1 VLETLLFALALQS
14 VPAAPV
20 AAVPAP
26 SKRDS
31 LLPVDPLVKV
41 GRLPNGLRYYIRAN
55 RKPEHRAEL
64 RLVVNAGSILE
75 DDDQRGLAHFVEHMA
90 FNGTTNFK
98 KQELV
103 DYIERIGMR
112 FGADLNAG
120 TSFDETVYQL
130 QVPTDSAGFLP
141 RAFQIL
147 EDWAHGVT
155 FDTTEIRKERGVVL
169 EEWRMGRGARQR
181 LLDKQ
186 LPILFQ
192 GSRYATRLPIGT
204 EECIQR
210 CPPDALTRFYRE
222 WYRPDLMAVIAVGDF
237 EPVRVEALVR
247 QHFAGLRSPARG
259 RPRVTV
265 PVSRKDS
272 ATVAIATDPEATGT
286 TVSVYF
292 QLPPRNG
299 ATIAARR
306 EHLVEELGTTILN
319 ERLFELTRRGNP
331 PFIGAGASRSN
342 LVRSADVFAFGA
354 SVPDSGV
361 RRGLE
366 GVLTEIERA
375 GRYGFTAPELERA
388 KQEFLRGLEQVYAER
403 DKSESAAFV
412 DDYVDNFLTGDAIP
426 GIEDDYRR
434 AQAWIPQVK
443 VEELNLLARSWLKGA
458 PVILV
463 DAPEKNRAL
472 IPSPEE
478 LLALFTDIRRRAIEP
493 YREVVSAEALVPA
506 DLKPGR
512 VVSERRDS
520 TAKTL
525 EWTLENG
532 VRVVLKPTTH
542 KDDELLFQAWAEGGT
557 SLAPDSA
564 LASAQISAQVI
575 GVSGLGEF
583 DAIALGKKL
592 AGKAVAL
599 NPYFG
604 TYEHGLSG
612 RASSKDAETLLQLA
626 WLHFMAPRY
635 DSAAVTTLL
644 GNLRAVLANRSASP
658 QVAFSDTLS
667 VTLTQHHPRNR
678 PITPAF
684 LDRVRPG
691 QSFAFYRQR
700 FADPAAFTFFLVG
713 TFNPDS
719 VKPLVERY
727 LGSLPG
733 RGGKAE
739 QAVDHGI
746 HGPDGV
752 VERTVHKGLEQR
764 SQTAIVFMGPM
775 TWSRE
780 EAYTL
785 QALGEVL
792 SLRLREALREELAG
806 TYGVSVS
813 ASASRRPR
821 QEYTLSISFGSSPGR
836 ADSLATEV
844 FAQIDSIRKSGPP
857 AGDLVK
863 VREAAIR
870 DRETS
875 LERNGFWLEALVSA
889 RRQDRPLGEL
899 LSLEPL
905 LARLNAQTLQEAVRR
920 YLDPGRFVRVT
931 LLPESGGTR

>member
-1 VLETLLFALALQS
+1 MQ
-14 VPAAPV
+14 APPV
-20 AAVPAP
+20 ATAAAVPSTAK
-26 SKRDS
+26 SDS
-31 LLPVDPLVKV
+31 LLPMDPAVKI
-41 GRLPNGLRYYIRAN
+41 GTLPNGLRYYIRTN

-64 RLVVNAGSILE
+64 RLVVNAGSVLE

-98 KQELV
+98 KQELI

-130 QVPTDSAGFLP
+130 QVPTDSAGFLS

-181 LLDKQ
+181 MLDQQ
-186 LPILFQ
+186 LPVLFQ

-204 EECIQR
+204 QECIQQ
-210 CPPDALTRFYRE
+210 CPPEALLRFYRE
-222 WYRPDLMAVIAVGDF
+222 WYRPDLMAVVAVGDF
-237 EPVRVEALVR
+237 DPTRVEALIR
-247 QHFAGLRSPARG
+247 QHFGKLQRPSRA
-259 RPRVTV
+259 RPREAVAVT
-265 PVSRKDS
+265 RRDS
-272 ATVAIATDPEATGT
+272 ATVAVATDPEATGT
-286 TVSVYF
+286 SVAVYY

-299 ATIAARR
+299 ATIASRR
-306 EHLVEELGTTILN
+306 ERLVEELGTTILN
-319 ERLFELTRRGNP
+319 QRLFELTRRSDP

-375 GRYGFTAPELERA
+375 GRHGFTAPELERA

-403 DKSESAAFV
+403 DKSESSTFV
-412 DDYVDNFLTGDAIP
+412 DDYVDHYLTGDAIP

-434 AQAWIPQVK
+434 AQVWLPQVR
-443 VEELNLLARSWLKGA
+443 VEELNVLARSWLTGA

-472 IPSPEE
+472 IPAPDA
-478 LLALFTDIRRRAIEP
+478 LLALFSDIRRRDIAP
-493 YREVVSAEALVPA
+493 YRETVSAEALVPPS
-506 DLKPGR
+506 LTPGR
-512 VVSERRDS
+512 VVSESRDS
-520 TAKTL
+520 VAKTV
-525 EWTLENG
+525 EWTLANG

-557 SLAPDSA
+557 SLAADSA
-564 LASAQISAQVI
+564 LPSAQISAQVI

-599 NPYFG
+599 SPYVG

-635 DSAAVTTLL
+635 DSAAVNSLL

-684 LDRVRPG
+684 LDRVHPD
-691 QSFAFYRQR
+691 QAFAFYRQR
-700 FADPAAFTFFLVG
+700 FADPAAFTYFLVG
-713 TFNPDS
+713 TFNADS
-719 VKPLVERY
+719 IKPLVERY

-739 QAVDHGI
+739 EPVDHGVR
-746 HGPDGV
+746 GPDGV
-752 VERTVHKGLEQR
+752 VERTVLKGLEPR
-764 SQTAIVFMGPM
+764 SQTAIVFSGPM

-792 SLRLREALREELAG
+792 SIRLREALREELGG
-806 TYGVSVS
+806 TYGVNVS

-821 QEYTLSISFGSSPGR
+821 QDYTLSISFGSSPDR
-836 ADSLATEV
+836 ADSLAREV
-844 FAQIDSIRKSGPP
+844 FAQIDSIRTSGPP
-857 AGDLVK
+857 PGDLVK

-870 DRETS
+870 GRETN
-875 LERNGFWLEALVSA
+875 LERNGFWLDLLVSA
-889 RRQDRPLGEL
+889 RRQGRPPGDL
-899 LSLEPL
+899 LSLDPL
-905 LARLNAQTLQEAVRR
+905 LTRLNAETLQAAVRR

>member
-1 VLETLLFALALQS
+1 VLETLLLALTLQ
-14 VPAAPV
+14 AAPV
-20 AAVPAP
+20 ARVAGVPATAKP
-26 SKRDS
+26 DS
-31 LLPVDPLVKV
+31 LLPTDPAVKI
-41 GRLPNGLRYYIRAN
+41 GTLPNGLRYYIRTN

-64 RLVVNAGSILE
+64 RLVVNAGSVLE

-90 FNGTTNFK
+90 FNGTTNFE
-98 KQELV
+98 KQELI

-130 QVPTDSAGFLP
+130 QVPTDSAGFLG

-181 LLDKQ
+181 LLDQQ
-186 LPILFQ
+186 LPVLFH
-192 GSRYATRLPIGT
+192 GSRYAHRLPIGT
-204 EECIQR
+204 QECIQQ
-210 CPPDALTRFYRE
+210 CPPEALTRFYRE
-222 WYRPDLMAVIAVGDF
+222 WYRPDLMAVVAVGDF
-237 EPVRVEALVR
+237 DPARVESLIR
-247 QHFAGLRSPARG
+247 QHFGKLRNPAR
-259 RPRVTV
+259 PRRREAV
-265 PVSRKDS
+265 PMAMKDS

-286 TVSVYF
+286 SVSVYY
-292 QLPPRNG
+292 QLAPRG
-299 ATIAARR
+299 GGSIASRR
-306 EHLVEELGTTILN
+306 ERLIEELGTTILN
-319 ERLFELTRRGNP
+319 QRLFELTRRSDP

-366 GVLTEIERA
+366 AVLTEIERA
-375 GRYGFTAPELERA
+375 GRHGFTAPELERA

-403 DKSESAAFV
+403 EKSESSSFV
-412 DDYVDNFLTGDAIP
+412 DDYVDHFLTGDGIP

-434 AQAWIPQVK
+434 AQAWLPQVRI
-443 VEELNLLARSWLKGA
+443 EELNALARSWLTGA

-463 DAPEKNRAL
+463 DAPAKNRAL
-472 IPSPEE
+472 IPVPEE
-478 LLALFTDIRRRAIEP
+478 LLALFTEIKRRPIEP
-493 YREVVSAEALVPA
+493 YRETVSAEALVPA
-506 DLKPGR
+506 GLTPGR

-520 TAKTL
+520 VAKTL
-525 EWTLENG
+525 EWTLANG
-532 VRVVLKPTTH
+532 IRVVLKPTTH
-542 KDDELLFQAWAEGGT
+542 KDDELLFQAWTEGGT
-557 SLAPDSA
+557 SLASDSA
-564 LASAQISAQVI
+564 LPSAQISAQVV

-599 NPYFG
+599 NPYVG
-604 TYEHGLSG
+604 SYEHGLSG

-626 WLHFMAPRY
+626 WLHFMSPRY
-635 DSAAVTTLL
+635 DSAAVNALL

-684 LDRVRPG
+684 LDRVRPE
-691 QSFAFYRQR
+691 QAYAFYRER

-719 VKPLVERY
+719 MKPLVERY

-733 RGGKAE
+733 REGRVE
-739 QAVDHGI
+739 QPVDHGI
-746 HGPDGV
+746 RGPEGV
-752 VERTVHKGLEQR
+752 VERTVHKGLEPR
-764 SQTAIVFMGPM
+764 SQTAIVFTGPM

-780 EAYTL
+780 EAYAL

-792 SLRLREALREELAG
+792 SIRLREALREELGG
-806 TYGVSVS
+806 TYGVNVG

-821 QEYTLSISFGSSPGR
+821 EAYTLSISFGSSPGR
-836 ADSLATEV
+836 VDSLVREV
-844 FAQIDSIRKSGPP
+844 FAQIDSIRQSGPP

-870 DRETS
+870 ERETN
-875 LERNGFWLEALVSA
+875 LERNGFWLEVLLSA
-889 RRQDRPLGEL
+889 RRQDRPAGDF
-899 LSLEPL
+899 LSLDPL
-905 LARLNAQTLQEAVRR
+905 LARLNAETLQAAARR

-931 LLPESGGTR
+931 LLPENRGTP